1 MYDLLL
7 TKIDQFTIAQLETLI
22 WAVSKRNQA
31 QFAEN
36 IDLVKKAS
44 LAVIDRVRIKAPSM
58 KARGVAF
65 AIEAIAN
72 INVEENSESEELLKQ
87 VFSRLEKVVITKI
100 DEFIPHYLIKI
111 LVSYTQIGL
120 GSGELFDSVISAVI
134 KAMPNEVEGSIKY
147 SDMIRFFEVFP
158 NVSYIYD
165 HTMTSELYKLFMNRI
180 LKVVN
185 NSKFPTEDL
194 CRVFNILVKISPH
207 SQFNDL

>member
-1 MYDLLL
+1 MYNLLL

-72 INVEENSESEELLKQ
+72 INVEENSESEELLK
-87 VFSRLEKVVITKI
+87 
-100 DEFIPHYLIKI
+100 
-111 LVSYTQIGL
+111 
-120 GSGELFDSVISAVI
+120 
-134 KAMPNEVEGSIKY
+134 
-147 SDMIRFFEVFP
+147 
-158 NVSYIYD
+158 
-165 HTMTSELYKLFMNRI
+165 
-180 LKVVN
+180 
-185 NSKFPTEDL
+185 
-194 CRVFNILVKISPH
+194 
-207 SQFNDL
+207 